1 MSVYLSDNLQLIPF
15 ARAER
20 IRPSAAPTFYVYGF
34 VTVTG
39 DSSGGAATVDLVLPG
54 GYIMRTEAIS
64 VTSSDAAADTGN
76 IHVRAPIDW
85 IEDALP
91 VNNTFYEAT
100 MPMVAFNATK
110 SAADTTAMGAYVSQL
125 RRIPLGRING
135 QSTLAQIRVQFE
147 NNVNTQNYY
156 LEVFGVAWDVPALG
170 IADFLDF
177 FTRS

>member
-1 MSVYLSDNLQLIPF
+1 MSVYATSDLQLIPF

-20 IRPSAAPTFYVYGF
+20 IRPSAAPTFFVYGLA
-34 VTVTG
+34 TVSG
-39 DSSGGAATVDLVLPG
+39 DASGGLATVDLVLPG

-64 VTSSDAAADTGN
+64 VTCSDAAADVGN
-76 IHVRAPIDW
+76 IHMRAPIDW
-85 IEDALP
+85 IEDATGTA
-91 VNNTFYEAT
+91 NTYYEAC
-100 MPMVAFNATK
+100 MPMVAYTATK
-110 SAADTTAMGAYVSQL
+110 SAADTAAMGAYVTQL

-135 QSTLAQIRVQFE
+135 QKTLAQQRVQFE

-170 IADFLDF
+170 IADFLDQ